1 MRMAELKAANEL
13 KKEMLELRRRERRYR
28 ESGETLEA
36 RRCAEKALFLFKKAM
51 KEELKVLEFIEG
63 IEDAHI
69 RRLISLRFLDG
80 LSWTAVAMKVGGGNT
95 SDSVRK
101 TIERFLKNNSR

>member
-1 MRMAELKAANEL
+1 MTMAELKAANEL
-13 KKEMLELRRRERRYR
+13 KKEMTELRKRQRRYK
-28 ESGETLEA
+28 ELGNFLEA
-36 RRCAEKALFLFKKAM
+36 EACTEKALFLLRRAM
-51 KEELKVLEFIEG
+51 REELKVLEFIEG
-63 IEDAHI
+63 IDDAHI

-101 TIERFLKNNSR
+101 TIERFLKNHSQ